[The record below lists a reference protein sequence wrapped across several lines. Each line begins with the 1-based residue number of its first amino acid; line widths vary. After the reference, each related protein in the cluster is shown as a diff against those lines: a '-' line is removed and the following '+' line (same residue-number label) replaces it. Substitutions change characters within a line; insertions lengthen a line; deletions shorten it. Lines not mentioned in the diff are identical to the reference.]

1 MLDDLRTKLQSE
13 LAVVGYRDLRQHA
26 GRGALFL
33 VRGALPL
40 VEAAVSIAQDDQES
54 VKAWLSLQQLLR
66 PSEEELSRWELELDK
81 RFEYVIV
88 QPFVLAREL

>member
-1 MLDDLRTKLQSE
+1 MTDKLRDKLQAE
-13 LAVVGYRDLRQHA
+13 VAVVGYRDLRQHA

-33 VRGALPL
+33 VRGTLPL
-40 VEAAVSIAQDDQES
+40 VEAAIAIAQDDQES

-66 PSEEELSRWELELDK
+66 PTEGELERWELELDK